1 MDLSKSSVHRH
12 QQAQQR
18 RAQHPESAF
27 WESAAGADF
36 LERVV
41 YAALYQFGLKN
52 HIGAEQ
58 LSEFFRLIR
67 IDTHVGVSPNALRIR
82 LRQMES
88 LLPTFQAEC
97 EQSATCPTPQRT
109 VAMDEVFFNDQMLMV
124 LMDLP
129 SGYLLVEEAA
139 EDRRFVTWH
148 EKAAARL
155 QALNLEVKHAISD
168 RAKALIKLA
177 VEGFGCAAGADLFH
191 AQYDLSRWFP
201 AALARAT
208 RTAAQA
214 VGKTQKALE
223 KQHTTPSGD
232 SPETCLLSAQAEQAA
247 ARHAELEQALPT
259 YRQHQQAISFAVH
272 PFNKDS
278 GEPNTAASVTASLH
292 AEVDGL
298 EGLTTRLAIPDTH
311 GALGKF
317 RRQIDDL
324 GSHVDV
330 WWHWVSH
337 LLADTGADP
346 PLQDWVKYQLLPTV
360 YWHHQHQQTQ
370 KKGQREAFQTAWEEA
385 SRHLRQVPL
394 PSRFLDDDLNYW
406 LAWCEDKV
414 QHFHRASSAVEGR
427 NGCLA
432 QMYHKGRGLTDKRLK
447 ALTVIHNYGVRR
459 ADGSTAAKRL
469 FGTTFPD
476 LFEWLLPQMGEL
488 ALPRKRQGTVKPNSL
503 MLQGVPP

>member
-1 MDLSKSSVHRH
+1 M
-12 QQAQQR
+12 
-18 RAQHPESAF
+18 
-27 WESAAGADF
+27 
-36 LERVV
+36 
-41 YAALYQFGLKN
+41 
-52 HIGAEQ
+52 
-58 LSEFFRLIR
+58 
-67 IDTHVGVSPNALRIR
+67 
-82 LRQMES
+82 
-88 LLPTFQAEC
+88 
-97 EQSATCPTPQRT
+97 
-109 VAMDEVFFNDQMLMV
+109 
-124 LMDLP
+124 
-129 SGYLLVEEAA
+129 
-139 EDRRFVTWH
+139 
-148 EKAAARL
+148 
-155 QALNLEVKHAISD
+155 
-168 RAKALIKLA
+168 
-177 VEGFGCAAGADLFH
+177 
-191 AQYDLSRWFP
+191 
-201 AALARAT
+201 
-208 RTAAQA
+208 
-214 VGKTQKALE
+214 
-223 KQHTTPSGD
+223 
-232 SPETCLLSAQAEQAA
+232 
-247 ARHAELEQALPT
+247 
-259 YRQHQQAISFAVH
+259 
-272 PFNKDS
+272 
-278 GEPNTAASVTASLH
+278 
-292 AEVDGL
+292 DGL